1 MDILKVISGP
11 LVGAIIG
18 YFTNYIA
25 IKMLFRPL
33 KPIKIA
39 GITLPFTPGIIP
51 KRKDKLA
58 EAIGNAIGQN
68 LFTKNDIQKILL
80 SEEVSQSI
88 TENIIEALNKD
99 VLIKDLFL
107 NVMDDTS
114 YDNAKNDLILKI
126 YDILERNILKLELG
140 NIIANEAYLAV
151 KSKIDGTM
159 LKMFVKDETIKSMIE
174 PMAYQFDNY
183 ILNHGKEKILPLIE
197 SEVKTIEQKPL
208 NEFTQNLDS
217 KRLEII
223 IKNAYIEIVTKE
235 ADKFLEKFDIE
246 KIVEEKIKKMDVL
259 ELEKLV
265 LSIMKKELNSIVNL
279 GALIGL
285 VIGIINIFL

>member
-1 MDILKVISGP
+1 M
-11 LVGAIIG
+11 
-18 YFTNYIA
+18 
-25 IKMLFRPL
+25 
-33 KPIKIA
+33 
-39 GITLPFTPGIIP
+39 PFTPGIIP

-114 YDNAKNDLILKI
+114 YDNAKKDLTLKI

-174 PMAYQFDNY
+174 PMANQFDNY